1 VSPARARPPDLHPA
15 LRSALGGV
23 FAVTLVALGIVGL
36 QLLVPAD
43 RSSPAA
49 VDDPPSAF
57 TLPPES
63 TNAPAPAT
71 LPPVT
76 ATHPATVAARPPL
89 TVLNNSKV
97 TGLAKKAA
105 ADFAAAGWT
114 VAGTGN
120 LSGRLAVTTVYYP
133 PGMLAAA
140 VELRHRF
147 PVIKDSAARYAGLPG
162 EGTLTVVVTRDY
174 PH

>member
-1 VSPARARPPDLHPA
+1 M
-15 LRSALGGV
+15 

-36 QLLVPAD
+36 QVLVPAE
-43 RSSPAA
+43 RSSPAV
-49 VDDPPSAF
+49 VDDPPHTTF
-57 TLPPES
+57 TLPPPS
-63 TNAPAPAT
+63 SPPAT
-71 LPPVT
+71 TAPPAVQPT
-76 ATHPATVAARPPL
+76 ATASASPAARLAL

-105 ADFAAAGWT
+105 ADFAARGWT

-120 LSGRLAVTTVYYP
+120 LSGRLAVTTVFYP

-140 VELRHRF
+140 VELRRAF
-147 PVIKDSAARYAGLPG
+147 PVIKDSAPRYAGLPG
-162 EGTLTVVVTRDY
+162 EGTLVVVVTRDY

>member
-1 VSPARARPPDLHPA
+1 
-15 LRSALGGV
+15 V

-36 QLLVPAD
+36 QVLVPAE
-43 RSSPAA
+43 RSSPAV
-49 VDDPPSAF
+49 VDDPARTTF
-57 TLPPES
+57 TLPPS
-63 TNAPAPAT
+63 SSGPAALPSPTTAAPSAT
-71 LPPVT
+71 ASPT
-76 ATHPATVAARPPL
+76 TAARLAL

-105 ADFAAAGWT
+105 ADFAAGGWT

-120 LSGRLAVTTVYYP
+120 LAGRLAVTTVFYP

-140 VELRHRF
+140 VELRRAF
-147 PVIKDSAARYAGLPG
+147 PAIKDGAPRYAGLPG
-162 EGTLTVVVTRDY
+162 EGTLVVVVTRDY

>member
-1 VSPARARPPDLHPA
+1 
-15 LRSALGGV
+15 V

-36 QLLVPAD
+36 QVLVPSE
-43 RSSPAA
+43 RSSPAV
-49 VDDPPSAF
+49 VDDPTHPTF
-57 TLPPES
+57 TLPPS
-63 TNAPAPAT
+63 SSAPATAPPAVQPTATATATPAPAR
-71 LPPVT
+71 L
-76 ATHPATVAARPPL
+76 AL

-105 ADFAAAGWT
+105 ADFAARGWT

-120 LSGRLAVTTVYYP
+120 LSGRLAVTTVFYP

-140 VELRHRF
+140 VELRRAF
-147 PVIKDSAARYAGLPG
+147 PGIKDSAPRYAGLPG
-162 EGTLTVVVTRDY
+162 DGTLVVVVTRDY